1 MPAVRAQLW
10 PPGNTHKG
18 YESQPAPG
26 LDLSALRKGIRL
38 SPASVRR
45 GVGSGEA
52 WGRHR
57 PQEMPLP
64 AHYTLESA
72 GTLPRVE
79 GQKMAKRTTNF
90 IPMRRGYPSSDA

>member
-1 MPAVRAQLW
+1 MRGTKSARSPIGFVGVVQRDPRVAGIGPA
-10 PPGNTHKG
+10 
-18 YESQPAPG
+18 
-26 LDLSALRKGIRL
+26 RL
-38 SPASVRR
+38 
-45 GVGSGEA
+45 GSGEA

-79 GQKMAKRTTNF
+79 GQKMAKRTTNL
-90 IPMRRGYPSSDA
+90 IPVRRRYPSSDA